1 MYQARGRAYV
11 TLGQFTLATH
21 WTRGFIFAT
30 LLAPDDVT
38 STDYAAALLERGRAK
53 AAGRGSGAITAA
65 AFLSATPP
73 PHLLSLLDGYKVF
86 VSAIIN
92 RFWISRSQLRF
103 YFLPTNSPYPSR

>member
-30 LLAPDDVT
+30 LPAPDDVT

-53 AAGRGSGAITAA
+53 AAAEQLPFTDDSFDVVLAVFGVMFTLNQEQAA
-65 AFLSATPP
+65 RE
-73 PHLLSLLDGYKVF
+73 V
-86 VSAIIN
+86 
-92 RFWISRSQLRF
+92 LREMF
-103 YFLPTNSPYPSR
+103 NSDDL